1 MYVRGLVR
9 ARVFV
14 RIVCSYAYARMR
26 DVLSLSLSLLQNL
39 SHVSLKRHRLYRPE
53 YSRLGHKGRPTSWHW
68 ARFFRNSVTI
78 CRFDAPQPSQRKQR
92 LFTPLIPTPT
102 QFLRYSTFNVGR
114 ARSALQSH
122 LQELLVGTLCGAKQ
136 AFNLLSVMKGLS
148 IFPNNRTRRLS
159 SRL

>member
-1 MYVRGLVR
+1 MCARNFFCARKYVYVRGLVR

-68 ARFFRNSVTI
+68 ARFFWNSVTI
-78 CRFDAPQPSQRKQR
+78 CRFDAPQLPQRKQR

-102 QFLRYSTFNVGR
+102 HFSDIALSTLGVPGQHYKVAYRNCSLG
-114 ARSALQSH
+114 RSAVRNKH
-122 LQELLVGTLCGAKQ
+122 
-136 AFNLLSVMKGLS
+136 S
-148 IFPNNRTRRLS
+148 IYYL
-159 SRL
+159 